1 MTEHRSREE
10 LTEDQARELKIG
22 ALEAM
27 PIGAYLL
34 CKRSAEL
41 PIGVWGGNYIL
52 NLAQCWCPEPHL
64 LDLEGDC
71 PDGKKMRILG
81 DHVWCPVHDN
91 KFNVRQL
98 MDLLQ
103 RGKRKSTANRDRL
116 LSKIN
121 LNPEPTRYYV
131 FQSGD
136 HFEATGID
144 TDLDQAL
151 AAVQPTPKQ
160 SLRGVLI
167 ECASRQRAREILNDQ
182 ADELPWAALALRS
195 DLTLNAN
202 WHGCPLNDVEKRVL
216 AEQANETAQQKRG
229 ARMKLVEKMRR
240 DADRLVIEPL

>member
-64 LDLEGDC
+64 IDPEGDC
-71 PDGKKMRILG
+71 PDAKRMRILG

-98 MDLLQ
+98 MDM
-103 RGKRKSTANRDRL
+103 
-116 LSKIN
+116 
-121 LNPEPTRYYV
+121 
-131 FQSGD
+131 
-136 HFEATGID
+136 
-144 TDLDQAL
+144 L
-151 AAVQPTPKQ
+151 AARQAQVDGEPGQAAHQAQPKPKADALLRFSERR
-160 SLRGVLI
+160 SLRG
-167 ECASRQRAREILNDQ
+167 D
-182 ADELPWAALALRS
+182 
-195 DLTLNAN
+195 
-202 WHGCPLNDVEKRVL
+202 
-216 AEQANETAQQKRG
+216 G
-229 ARMKLVEKMRR
+229 ARHRS
-240 DADRLVIEPL
+240 